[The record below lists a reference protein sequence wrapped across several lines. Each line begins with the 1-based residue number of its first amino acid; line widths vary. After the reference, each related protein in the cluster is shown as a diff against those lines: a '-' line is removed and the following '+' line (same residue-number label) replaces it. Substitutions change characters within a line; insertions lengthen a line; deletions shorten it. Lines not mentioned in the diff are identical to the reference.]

1 MSDILQLLWQGQLND
16 SITAITTSA
25 DCWAASSAAGEVVC
39 WKNATLTHYQTAQK
53 FSIDC
58 LAYSAA
64 GHYLAASGQAG
75 IVQIWRDDEPWQT
88 ISHSRTW
95 IDRLHWHPHL
105 PLLAVAV
112 GKLVQVWDI
121 ENQKLL
127 VTLPFDRSSV
137 FDLAWHPAG
146 SHLAVAGYGG
156 VAVWQWEQ
164 WQQYELLA
172 VETSA
177 HRLAWSGD
185 GSFLAAATID
195 RQLTIAKLAE
205 LELPW
210 IIPDLPAKIRQL
222 QWFAGTQTVAIISD
236 GELICWQYA
245 DESWYPNSSSGR
257 TLGIATHPQLPI
269 LASIT
274 PAGWITLQDTDFTV
288 LAQIDQQ
295 TTDLPDSFAT
305 CARGD
310 RAILQW
316 NRIGDHLVIGNKN
329 GQLSWWSI
337 QL

>member
-1 MSDILQLLWQGQLND
+1 MSDILQLLWQGQLSE
-16 SITAITTSA
+16 SITAITASA
-25 DCWAASSAAGEVVC
+25 DFWAASSAAGEVVC
-39 WKNATLTHYQTAQK
+39 WENAALTYYQAAQD

-64 GHYLAASGQAG
+64 GNYLAASGQAG
-75 IVQIWRDDEPWQT
+75 IVQIWRDGEPWQT
-88 ISHSRTW
+88 ISHPRTW

-105 PLLAVAV
+105 PILAIAV
-112 GKLVQVWDI
+112 GKLVQIWDI

-156 VAVWQWEQ
+156 VAVWQWQQ

-185 GSFLAAATID
+185 GNFLAAATLD
-195 RQLTIAKLAE
+195 RQLTIAKLSE

-222 QWFAGTQTVAIISD
+222 QWFAGTPTVAIISD
-236 GELICWQYA
+236 RELICWQYA
-245 DESWYPNSSSGR
+245 NESWHPNASSDI
-257 TLGIATHPQLPI
+257 TVGIAPHPQLPI
-269 LASIT
+269 LASIS
-274 PAGWITLQDTDFTV
+274 PAGSISLQDSDCTI
-288 LAQIDQQ
+288 LAQIEQ
-295 TTDLPDSFAT
+295 TTNPT
-305 CARGD
+305 TD
-310 RAILQW
+310 RAILRW
-316 NRIGDHLVIGNKN
+316 SLLGDHLAIGNSD
-329 GQLSWWSI
+329 GQLSWWSV